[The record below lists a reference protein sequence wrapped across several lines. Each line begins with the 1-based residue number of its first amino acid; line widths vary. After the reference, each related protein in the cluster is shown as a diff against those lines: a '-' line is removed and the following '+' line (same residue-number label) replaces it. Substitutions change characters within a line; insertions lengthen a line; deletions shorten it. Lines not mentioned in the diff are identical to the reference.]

1 MFSTETPLA
10 QRVKASTR
18 CNNKIP
24 TIYPHEVLLRPT
36 MILTIHH
43 FVHLSIQCSLIGLSN
58 GITLHSFP
66 ESNQTFI
73 HNVQHTEALR
83 LTQF

>member
-1 MFSTETPLA
+1 MFNTEIPLA
-10 QRVKASTR
+10 QRVTASAR

-24 TIYPHEVLLRPT
+24 TFYPHEVLLCPT

-43 FVHLSIQCSLIGLSN
+43 FVHLSIQCLLTGLSN
-58 GITLHSFP
+58 GITLYSFP

-73 HNVQHTEALR
+73 HNVQHTDTLR